1 MPIAP
6 PIPENE
12 EARLERLRQYQIL
25 DTRPS
30 EAFDRISRLAS
41 RLLDMPIALVTF
53 IDDDRQWFKSKMGME
68 AVESP
73 RDLAFCAHT
82 ICDSK
87 LLLVPDARED
97 SRFADNPYVT
107 EAPFVRFY
115 AGVPLRSPDG
125 YNVGTLC
132 VVDHVPREISS
143 EDRLLLNDLAKIV
156 VDEMELHAIANR
168 EQESRTRLV
177 NAIEAAPDGFVYFD
191 NEGRLALCND
201 RYRQLFPESAEVMM
215 PGMPFETIV
224 REAVARGQ
232 FPDAVGNEEAWI
244 QNRLDF
250 HRNPDRALEQKL
262 PDGRWVRVEERRT
275 PDGDTVGF
283 RTDITELK
291 ARELE
296 LAELAEREQQARNRL
311 FDAIETLP
319 DGFVY
324 YDNEDRLALCNQR
337 YRELYPE
344 SAHLMV
350 PGTSFEEIIRGGVAN
365 GQYPAAIG
373 NEEAW
378 IEKRLEAH
386 RTAAGAVEQQLP
398 DGRWIRIV
406 ERRTSDG
413 GLVGFRTDITELKQR
428 EHALQILATTDP
440 LTGALNRRSF
450 MDAGDK
456 ELRRA
461 RRYGAPLSVLL
472 CDIDY
477 FKQINDTYGHAAGDE
492 VLRQMVA
499 AILEA
504 LREHDLVCRYGGEE
518 FAIVLPETDSAAA
531 EVAAERLRQRLEELS
546 IEAEKGLV
554 RPTVSFGGTQV
565 DVHNDSL
572 ESALSR
578 ADAALYEAKE
588 NGRNQV
594 RFKRAA
600 SAELKA
606 VL

>member
-1 MPIAP
+1 MLIAP

-25 DTRPS
+25 DTQPS

-41 RLLDMPIALVTF
+41 RLLNMPIALVTF
-53 IDDDRQWFKSKMGME
+53 IDAERQWFKSTIGME

-73 RDLAFCAHT
+73 REFAFCSHT
-82 ICDSK
+82 ICDSQM
-87 LLLVPDARED
+87 LLVPDARED
-97 SRFADNPYVT
+97 ARFADNPYVT

-125 YNVGTLC
+125 FNVGTIC
-132 VVDHVPREISS
+132 VVDQEPREFSQ
-143 EDRLLLNDLAKIV
+143 EDQQLLNDLAKIL
-156 VDEMELHAIANR
+156 VDELELHAIVSR
-168 EQESRTRLV
+168 EQESRNRLID
-177 NAIEAAPDGFVYFD
+177 AIEAAPDGFVYYD
-191 NEGRLALCND
+191 SDDRLALCNEK
-201 RYRQLFPESAEVMM
+201 YRELFPESADLMV
-215 PGMPFETIV
+215 PGMAFEEMV
-224 REAVARGQ
+224 RTAVARGQ
-232 FPDAVGNEEAWI
+232 FPEAEGREEAWI
-244 QNRLDF
+244 QKRLEV
-250 HRNPDRALEQKL
+250 HRNPQGTIEQKL
-262 PDGRWVRVEERRT
+262 SNGRWVRIEECRT
-275 PDGDTVGF
+275 RDGGTVGF

-291 ARELE
+291 
-296 LAELAEREQQARNRL
+296 EREIALEQAAQREQAARSRL
-311 FDAIETLP
+311 YDAIEAVP

-324 YDNEDRLALCNQR
+324 YDHEDRLELCNER
-337 YRELYPE
+337 YREFYPE
-344 SAHLMV
+344 SADLMV
-350 PGTSFEEIIRGGVAN
+350 PGATFEEIIRGGVAN
-365 GQYPAAIG
+365 GQYPAALG

-378 IEKRLEAH
+378 IKLRLELH
-386 RTAAGAVEQQLP
+386 DNPRGAVEQQLP
-398 DGRWIRIV
+398 DGRWLRIE

-413 GLVGFRTDITELKQR
+413 GLVGFRTDITELKHR
-428 EHALQILATTDP
+428 EFALEILATTDP

-499 AILEA
+499 VILET

-531 EVAAERLRQRLEELS
+531 EVTAERLRQLLEELS